1 MFNFL
6 RLYFY
11 LNIVLTK
18 TNYQGRPLRL
28 LNTYSLEEIDNKITE
43 GKNHIWKFDE
53 QKDWVIFKLDEPHI
67 DLKPPFLEPSI
78 RVDNKVHIFSFPSIV
93 VEQENST
100 DEEESCTISNNEFE
114 GFVTPASITSLQH
127 NKMFLSTTS
136 MEGCSGG
143 SVVLDSNGSV
153 VGVVLGQYEG
163 EGKSS
168 FQMMAIMIATLPDR
182 ESASRET
189 SPVAKRVKVDE
200 QKNLIGQC

>member
-1 MFNFL
+1 M
-6 RLYFY
+6 YSQK
-11 LNIVLTK
+11 LT
-18 TNYQGRPLRL
+18 TQGRPLRL
-28 LNTYSLEEIDNKITE
+28 LNTYNLEEIDNKIIE
-43 GKNHIWKFDE
+43 GKNYIWKFDE
-53 QKDWVIFKLDEPHI
+53 QKDWVIFKLDQPHI
-67 DLKPPFLEPSI
+67 DFKPPFLEPSI

-100 DEEESCTISNNEFE
+100 DEEESYTSSSEFE

-127 NKMFLSTTS
+127 NKIFLSTTS

-143 SVVLDSNGSV
+143 SVVLDSNGSL

-200 QKNLIGQC
+200 QKNLMGQCCAH